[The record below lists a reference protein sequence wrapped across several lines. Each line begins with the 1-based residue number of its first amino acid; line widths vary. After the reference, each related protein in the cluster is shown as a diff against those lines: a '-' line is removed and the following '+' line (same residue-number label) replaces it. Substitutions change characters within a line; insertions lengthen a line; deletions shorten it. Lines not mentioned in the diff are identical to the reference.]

1 MQLLKYNNTSRKLA
15 TFLFKEYL
23 NVYFPSLRKAVPIF
37 HHQNQ
42 PNMTIDQAAP
52 VSQEERIVIL
62 DSLRGIAILGI
73 LLMNIPGF
81 ALPDPVY
88 HDPSVLNEWGN
99 INFKTWYFIEWFMEG
114 SQRALFSMLFGAG
127 IILFISRQEKK
138 NEGLWPADYFFRRQ
152 LWLLVFGLFNAF
164 VLLWFWDILFHY
176 ACIGMIA
183 FAFRRMTPKAL
194 IIAAIISLGL
204 QTVRDNVDAY
214 RDRKMIAKGE
224 MIAKMDTTI
233 HKLSDKQKDELGE
246 MTAFKEKT
254 TEKARIK
261 EMNKNLAI
269 VRGDYAG
276 FYDYQSARSLRG
288 ELHYT
293 YFGIWDI
300 LIFMFLGMAFFKSG
314 ILTGQASTKIY
325 WGLFIGGLGIGLVLS
340 YFRLQPYIDH
350 TFNEFDYRKNVLFE
364 FYEISRVFRSIGI
377 FGLIMLLYKSGWFKW
392 FFALLRPVGQMAFTN
407 YLMQSFLVGLFFYGV
422 GFGMYG
428 KLSRFEMY
436 YVVAATWLLQIVWS
450 HIWLRFF
457 RFGPLEWCWR
467 SLTYWKRQ
475 PFLK

>member
-1 MQLLKYNNTSRKLA
+1 
-15 TFLFKEYL
+15 
-23 NVYFPSLRKAVPIF
+23 
-37 HHQNQ
+37 
-42 PNMTIDQAAP
+42 MTIDQAAP
-52 VSQEERIVIL
+52 VSQSERIVLL

-88 HDPSVLNEWGN
+88 HDPSVLNEWGT
-99 INFKTWYFIEWFMEG
+99 INFNTWYFIDWFMEG

-138 NEGLWPADYFFRRQ
+138 SEGLWPADYFFRRQ

-183 FAFRRMTPKAL
+183 FTFRRMTPKAL
-194 IIAAIISLGL
+194 IIAAIVCLGL
-204 QTVRDNVDAY
+204 QTARDNVDAY

-224 MIAKMDTTI
+224 LIAKMDTTTI
-233 HKLSDKQKDELGE
+233 KLTDQQKEDLGA
-246 MTAFKEKT
+246 MTALKEKAS
-254 TEKARIK
+254 EKGRLK
-261 EMNKNLAI
+261 ETNKNLAI
-269 VRGDYAG
+269 VRGDYWG

-288 ELHYT
+288 ELFYT

-314 ILTGQASTKIY
+314 ILIGQASTKVY

-340 YFRLQPYIDH
+340 YFRLQPYIDYK
-350 TFNEFDYRKNVLFE
+350 FNEFDYKKNVLFE
-364 FYEISRVFRSIGI
+364 FYEISRVFRSVGI
-377 FGLIMLLYKSGWFKW
+377 FGLIMLLYKSGLFKW

-407 YLMQSFLVGLFFYGV
+407 YLMQSLWVGLFFYGI
-422 GFGMYG
+422 GFGMFG
-428 KLSRFEMY
+428 KLERYEIY
-436 YVVAATWLLQIVWS
+436 YVVGATWLLQIIWS

-475 PFLK
+475 PFVK